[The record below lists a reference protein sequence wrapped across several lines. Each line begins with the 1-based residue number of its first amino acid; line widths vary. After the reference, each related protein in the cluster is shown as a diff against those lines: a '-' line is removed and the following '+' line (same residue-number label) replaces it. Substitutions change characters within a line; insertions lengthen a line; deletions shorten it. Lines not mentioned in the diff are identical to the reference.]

1 MSLSVA
7 DVRRAILG
15 GDVSSLTDIASEAFG
30 RPLIGSLS
38 TLGGPFPLPDALS
51 HLEDSASAFSSVV
64 RSWVEGRS
72 AVSPSREEANV
83 TLLGVAPY
91 GRNVGSYVE
100 RVIAEVKPGVIAID
114 AAPVVEFGGA
124 MMYAF
129 SMFNAL
135 GLPLTLEVRDKRNGY
150 EPVKH
155 IFNPGNYLEA
165 AAVFAWPRRV
175 PLVPVGV
182 PRKQTRWTTRHLY
195 EDYLDTAIFE
205 GNVQRAYDV
214 FDEAVEKGGLTKGQA
229 AADRLGESLARFPQG
244 YGGEGMIRDSC
255 YVASRIAE
263 VASLA
268 QRTNGAKVL
277 ALVDLKLYWHIRY
290 ALDLILGGTLEEV
303 YYHPKAEVPLSA
315 LQAHVVYTPDLLEQA
330 KRYGP
335 ESTLAQRLFEERL
348 QEVVRRWE
356 DEEVPSPA
364 VNTVV
369 ADVVSRTRAHAGVQ
383 RPAGVRASLAM
394 TDVIRGFETLSG
406 KADWRAIQKTALL
419 TLPPRMVMK
428 GGSKVSARE
437 VVEDAVKEVTYGI
450 RFADATSKASSNED
464 EVSSRE
470 EQKKAIRALAELSD
484 KLDPREAKKGRVPSD
499 ARMADEA
506 AQHPDLKEA
515 MEKLSR
521 GQRNQQ
527 DALREFYDKLEQDDL
542 LERKS
547 EDDYYLTKKALEL
560 LREELEE
567 RLLKGE
573 ITEEEYQEQ
582 MARLQG
588 MSASLSQGRQEMSQR
603 EMAQTIYEF
612 WDAQDRQWAKE
623 LTFERMHVYYHI
635 KSTCERQ
642 ELNQP
647 KKNYYGLKVLI
658 KDMEEQGLLEKSSAG
673 KGFSLTREALAL
685 MLDTLLPWSRGGAR
699 SRNRMAY
706 GRKRANDFK
715 VDIRPFQMG
724 DFSRDLSMRHTVREI
739 VRQKK
744 TVYEVTRRDFR
755 VYVKRPRLQ
764 TDVVLCLDSSG
775 SMGWGSK
782 LLLARIVSGGLARA
796 AVENNDKVGIV
807 TFDDFGR
814 AIMPLTEAVEPIM
827 DYIARLNA
835 GRNTNIGDGIRCAV
849 QLLLREPSWNHKHI
863 ILITDGLPS
872 AITDE
877 AMEGLKLEENTKNP
891 GAGYAMLETR
901 RASAKG
907 VQVSA
912 VHIAGGS
919 PEGEDLTRGIAKAGR
934 GSFNRISSLEDLLAM
949 VRRRSRVS
957 S

>member
-1 MSLSVA
+1 L
-7 DVRRAILG
+7 
-15 GDVSSLTDIASEAFG
+15 
-30 RPLIGSLS
+30 
-38 TLGGPFPLPDALS
+38 
-51 HLEDSASAFSSVV
+51 
-64 RSWVEGRS
+64 
-72 AVSPSREEANV
+72 
-83 TLLGVAPY
+83 
-91 GRNVGSYVE
+91 
-100 RVIAEVKPGVIAID
+100 
-114 AAPVVEFGGA
+114 
-124 MMYAF
+124 
-129 SMFNAL
+129 
-135 GLPLTLEVRDKRNGY
+135 
-150 EPVKH
+150 
-155 IFNPGNYLEA
+155 
-165 AAVFAWPRRV
+165 
-175 PLVPVGV
+175 
-182 PRKQTRWTTRHLY
+182 
-195 EDYLDTAIFE
+195 
-205 GNVQRAYDV
+205 
-214 FDEAVEKGGLTKGQA
+214 
-229 AADRLGESLARFPQG
+229 
-244 YGGEGMIRDSC
+244 
-255 YVASRIAE
+255 
-263 VASLA
+263 
-268 QRTNGAKVL
+268 
-277 ALVDLKLYWHIRY
+277 
-290 ALDLILGGTLEEV
+290 
-303 YYHPKAEVPLSA
+303 
-315 LQAHVVYTPDLLEQA
+315 
-330 KRYGP
+330 
-335 ESTLAQRLFEERL
+335 
-348 QEVVRRWE
+348 
-356 DEEVPSPA
+356 
-364 VNTVV
+364 
-369 ADVVSRTRAHAGVQ
+369 
-383 RPAGVRASLAM
+383 
-394 TDVIRGFETLSG
+394 
-406 KADWRAIQKTALL
+406 
-419 TLPPRMVMK
+419 
-428 GGSKVSARE
+428 
-437 VVEDAVKEVTYGI
+437 TYGI